1 MSFNVESIITIIFT
15 FAIVGCNTVIL
26 FVLAGTES
34 LRNINKVYF
43 GSLTL
48 SDLCVGLFITPF
60 AVYSTFSNSWI
71 YDDVIF
77 CHIEAY
83 LMAIFFISGVY
94 SLSWISVDH
103 YLAIRKPARHKTAM
117 TSTRSLCWVIFTWVA
132 AFSFCSPPLFTKIS
146 NETYYDEIFMCAI
159 DPGYQKPYFVTA
171 GIIVLCPAILALIF
185 TNSYIF
191 TERFRSKKLV
201 FESILI
207 DTATRPRNYFMNFI
221 VSVVFLLSWLPW
233 FLLQIAR
240 TFLDTHSEYPHKV
253 HFYFLWIAI
262 GNSFY
267 KFFIYLVFSLD
278 FRRGLH
284 QLCCQREC
292 NCTKCTIP
300 HTRSINLIPS
310 SSKT

>member
-1 MSFNVESIITIIFT
+1 MSFNIESIITILFT
-15 FAIVGCNTVIL
+15 IAIVGSNSIIL
-26 FVLAGTES
+26 FVLAGTEC

-48 SDLCVGLFITPF
+48 ADLCVGLFITPF

-71 YDDVIF
+71 YNDHIF

-83 LMAIFFISGVY
+83 LMAIFFIVGVY

-103 YLAIRKPARHKTAM
+103 YLAIRKPARHKAAM
-117 TSTRSLCWVIFTWVA
+117 TSTRSLCWVVFTWVA
-132 AFSFCSPPLFTKIS
+132 AFSFCSPPLFSKIS
-146 NETYYDEIFMCAI
+146 NETYYEEIFMCAI

-171 GIIVLCPAILALIF
+171 GIIVLCPAILALVF

-191 TERFRSKKLV
+191 TERFRSKKLM
-201 FESILI
+201 FENILI
-207 DTATRPRNYFMNFI
+207 DTATRPKNYFMNVI
-221 VSVVFLLSWLPW
+221 VSVVFFMAWMPW
-233 FLLQIAR
+233 FLLQIAG
-240 TFLDTHSEYPHKV
+240 TFLSSHSEYPHKV

-267 KFFIYLVFSLD
+267 KFIIYLVFSFD
-278 FRRGLH
+278 FRRGLR

-292 NCTKCTIP
+292 TGSHCTLP
-300 HTRSINLIPS
+300 QTRSMNLITAS
-310 SSKT
+310 TKT